1 MSDTL
6 AAARAMAQT
15 LINVR
20 RAAAPITREVIASV
34 VDDVLRLPGMS
45 ATALERSTLIADL
58 ESAYT
63 VWIGRATQLTDND
76 DHVAWLNADRKR
88 DWRYWARYELY
99 LRSRLPDAAI
109 RGLDQETDR
118 ILGLIEDP
126 LRTGAWDRRGLVVG
140 HVQSGKTANYT
151 GLINKAADAGYTVII
166 VLAGL
171 HNNLRSQTQQRLDEG
186 FLGYDSGAV
195 RGAASRAPEEIG
207 VGKYDPSLRP
217 DTITY
222 RTENGDFKTARAE
235 GFSINPGRAPLLF
248 VVKKNAT
255 VLRNLLDWV
264 RWAANSHDPETGRR
278 VVVNVPL
285 LMIDDEADHASVD
298 TKEMAIGPDGR
309 PDEDHDP
316 TRINRLIRQI
326 LFAFDKSAYI
336 GYTATPFANIFIH
349 ESARTG
355 DCGDDLFPRSFI
367 VNLPAPS
374 NYAGPVRVF
383 GLPPS
388 DGREA
393 RPPLP
398 LTRPI
403 PADESAAWVPPR
415 HRNGHRPLWQ
425 GSAEVP
431 PSLSEAIQSFILTC
445 AVRRARG
452 EARAHNSMLVHVTR
466 FTSVQA
472 AVRDQVQAELDRIS
486 TRLRLGERSGGASV
500 LDGLR
505 RLFENDICPTTATI
519 RDEMQDATLRDMA
532 WSEIEPL
539 LSAVAADIRIMEIN
553 GTARDVLEYT
563 AHRDTGL
570 NVIAIGG
577 DKLARGL
584 TLEGLSVSYFLRAS
598 RMYDTL
604 MQMGRWF
611 GYRPGYLDLCR
622 LYTTDDLIDWFEHIT
637 QANEELRAE
646 FDHMAAVGGTPREY
660 GLKVMSHPALLVT
673 SRVKMRHGMDMQLSY
688 AGSISETTVFDT
700 AEAVL
705 RRNLDATARFL
716 ASLGQPDRG
725 GSDPA
730 SPPVRQD
737 RPTGAHSWD
746 GASLWLNK
754 PSSEVLAFL
763 SGVSTHGEATRAN
776 SALLRE
782 YIVRQNAVG
791 ELTEWTIGLLAGD
804 GATLSVTPFEGVDSV
819 TRSPRNRTEMQR
831 DPSRYVIRR
840 LLAPRDE
847 AMDLDAAAWAAA
859 MARTIQ
865 DQDPNAPQPP
875 TSPSGPSL
883 RDQRPPTRGLLLIY
897 PLDPGPA
904 SLNLPLVGF
913 GISFPSSTTARRIT
927 YKVNNTYRRQEIED
941 TGA

>member
-20 RAAAPITREVIASV
+20 RATAPITREVIASV
-34 VDDVLRLPGMS
+34 VDDVLRLPGLGAS
-45 ATALERSTLIADL
+45 ALERSTLIADL

-76 DHVAWLNADRKR
+76 DHVAWLNAERKR
-88 DWRYWARYELY
+88 DWRYWARYELF
-99 LRSRLPDAAI
+99 LRSRLPDAAL

-126 LRTGAWDRRGLVVG
+126 LRAGAWDRRGLVVG
-140 HVQSGKTANYT
+140 HVQSGKTGNYT

-195 RGAASRAPEEIG
+195 RGADSRAPEEIG
-207 VGKYDPSLRP
+207 VGTCDPSLRP
-217 DTITY
+217 DTITH
-222 RTENGDFKTARAE
+222 RTQNGDFKTARAK
-235 GFSINPGRAPLLF
+235 GFNINPGRAPLLF
-248 VVKKNAT
+248 VIKKNPT

-278 VVVNVPL
+278 IVVNVPL

-298 TKEMAIGPDGR
+298 TKEMDFGPDGR

-316 TRINRLIRQI
+316 TKINQLIRQI
-326 LFAFDKSAYI
+326 LYAFEKSAYV

-349 ESARTG
+349 ESARTVE
-355 DCGDDLFPRSFI
+355 CGDDLFPRSFI

-383 GLPPS
+383 GVPPA

-398 LTRPI
+398 LTRTI
-403 PADESAAWVPPR
+403 PPDESATWVPPR
-415 HRNGHRPLWQ
+415 HRNGHRPVWQ
-425 GSAEVP
+425 GAAEVP
-431 PSLSEAIQSFILTC
+431 PSLSEAIHAFVLVC

-452 EARAHNSMLVHVTR
+452 ETRAHNSMLVHVTR
-466 FTSVQA
+466 FTSVQNT
-472 AVRDQVQAELDRIS
+472 VRDQVHAELDRIA
-486 TRLRLGERSGGASV
+486 TRLRLGEREGGSSV
-500 LDGLR
+500 RAALK
-505 RLFENDICPTTATI
+505 RLFEEDFHPTTEAVGE
-519 RDEMQDATLRDMA
+519 EMGDPTLRDMSWA
-532 WSEIEPL
+532 EVEPF
-539 LSAVAADIRIMEIN
+539 LSAAAADIRIMEIN
-553 GTARDVLEYT
+553 GTARDILEYT
-563 AHRDTGL
+563 THRDTGL

-611 GYRPGYLDLCR
+611 GYRPGYLDVCR

-688 AGSISETTVFDT
+688 AGSVSETTVFDT
-700 AEAVL
+700 AESVL
-705 RRNLDATARFL
+705 RRNLAAAQRFL
-716 ASLGQPDRG
+716 EALGPPDRG
-725 GSDPA
+725 GDGLGAPV
-730 SPPVRQD
+730 VRQD
-737 RPTGAHSWD
+737 RPTGAHSWE
-746 GASLWLNK
+746 GARLWENK
-754 PSSEVLAFL
+754 PASDVVAFL
-763 SGVSTHGEATRAN
+763 NAVSTHAEATRAN

-782 YIVRQNAVG
+782 YILRQNAVG
-791 ELTEWTIGLLAGD
+791 ELTDWTIGLLAGD
-804 GATLSVTPFEGVDSV
+804 GAELAVPPFEGWDSI
-819 TRSPRNRTEMQR
+819 TRSPRSKAEKER
-831 DPSRYVIRR
+831 DTSRYVIRR

-859 MARTIQ
+859 MARTVQ
-865 DQDPNAPQPP
+865 DATTPQPP

-883 RDQRPPTRGLLLIY
+883 RDQRPATRGLLLIY
-897 PLDPGPA
+897 PLNPEPA
-904 SLNLPLVGF
+904 SLQLPLIGF
-913 GISFPSSTTARRIT
+913 GISFPSSTTAKRIT
-927 YKVNNTYRRQEIED
+927 YKVNNTYRRQELED
-941 TGA
+941 TGG

>member
-1 MSDTL
+1 
-6 AAARAMAQT
+6 MAQT

-20 RAAAPITREVIASV
+20 RATAPITREVIASV
-34 VDDVLRLPGMS
+34 VDDVLRLPGLGAS
-45 ATALERSTLIADL
+45 ALERSTLIADL

-76 DHVAWLNADRKR
+76 DHVAWLNAERKR
-88 DWRYWARYELY
+88 DWRYWARYELF
-99 LRSRLPDAAI
+99 LRSRLPDAAL

-126 LRTGAWDRRGLVVG
+126 LRAGAWDRRGLVVG
-140 HVQSGKTANYT
+140 HVQSGKTGNYT

-195 RGAASRAPEEIG
+195 RGADSRAPEEIG
-207 VGKYDPSLRP
+207 VGTCDPSLRP
-217 DTITY
+217 DTITH
-222 RTENGDFKTARAE
+222 RTQNGDFKTARAK
-235 GFSINPGRAPLLF
+235 GFNINPGRAPLLF
-248 VVKKNAT
+248 VIKKNPT

-278 VVVNVPL
+278 IVVNVPL

-298 TKEMAIGPDGR
+298 TREMDFGPDGR

-316 TRINRLIRQI
+316 TRINQLIRQI
-326 LFAFDKSAYI
+326 LYAFEKSAYV

-349 ESARTG
+349 ESAKTEE
-355 DCGDDLFPRSFI
+355 CGYDLFPRSFI

-383 GLPPS
+383 GVPPA

-398 LTRPI
+398 LTRTI
-403 PADESAAWVPPR
+403 PPDESAEWVPPR
-415 HRNGHRPLWQ
+415 HRNGHRPVWQ
-425 GSAEVP
+425 GAAEVP
-431 PSLSEAIQSFILTC
+431 PSLSEAIQAFVLAC

-452 EARAHNSMLVHVTR
+452 ETRAHNSMLVHVTR
-466 FTSVQA
+466 FTSVQN
-472 AVRDQVQAELDRIS
+472 AVRDQVHAELDRIA
-486 TRLRLGERSGGASV
+486 TRLRLGERGGGSSV
-500 LDGLR
+500 RAALK
-505 RLFENDICPTTATI
+505 RLFEEEICPTTEAV
-519 RDEMQDATLRDMA
+519 REEMDDPTLRDMSWA
-532 WSEIEPL
+532 EVEPF
-539 LSAVAADIRIMEIN
+539 LSAAAADIRIMEIN

-563 AHRDTGL
+563 THRDTGL

-611 GYRPGYLDLCR
+611 GYRPGYLDVCR

-688 AGSISETTVFDT
+688 AGSVSETTVFDT
-700 AEAVL
+700 AEPVL
-705 RRNLDATARFL
+705 RRNLDAAQRFL
-716 ASLGQPDRG
+716 ESLGPPDRG
-725 GSDPA
+725 GDEPGA
-730 SPPVRQD
+730 PDVRQD
-737 RPTGAHSWD
+737 RPTGAHNWD
-746 GASLWLNK
+746 GARLWQNK
-754 PSSEVLAFL
+754 PASDVIAFL
-763 SGVSTHGEATRAN
+763 NAVSTHAEATRAN

-782 YIVRQNAVG
+782 YILGQNAVG
-791 ELTEWTIGLLAGD
+791 ELTDWTIGLLAGG
-804 GATLSVTPFEGVDSV
+804 GAELTVPPFEGWDSIK
-819 TRSPRNRTEMQR
+819 RSPRSKAEKER
-831 DPSRYVIRR
+831 DTSRYVIRR

-847 AMDLDAAAWAAA
+847 ALDLDAAAWAAA
-859 MARTIQ
+859 MARTIE
-865 DQDPNAPQPP
+865 DATAPPPP

-883 RDQRPPTRGLLLIY
+883 RDQRPATRGLLLIY
-897 PLDPGPA
+897 PLDPEPA
-904 SLNLPLVGF
+904 SLHLPLVGF

-927 YKVNNTYRRQEIED
+927 YKVNNTYRRQELED